1 MKKIHSMML
10 MLLVAVMSLCVQ
22 SCGSDDD
29 NTPSSPM
36 NNWKCLRTNS
46 LKLEL
51 RNISMIMLLSKLPEL
66 QFKQLTMK

>member
-1 MKKIHSMML
+1 
-10 MLLVAVMSLCVQ
+10 
-22 SCGSDDD
+22 
-29 NTPSSPM
+29 M